1 MEGQNIPCLCSDSAR
16 LLHAR
21 IPAACAANLRHHAPE
36 CRESPRNRDSRSA
49 NCTIEMPI
57 ERIDAPCAW
66 ILPRGPLIHSPCAV
80 IQRAPKAKQTA
91 NTRATTTA
99 TTTASASATAKA
111 RLSTRAETFGI
122 FCILGAAQ
130 DHCTGWV
137 NQRPSG
143 QNPCTVCIDY
153 KRGIL
158 MVQFALLESR
168 FRGRSL
174 HSGAWWLRFDAQAAA
189 NRRRR
194 RRAELTDGHSI
205 L

>member
-1 MEGQNIPCLCSDSAR
+1 MQGITPKSGFENRELHHQN
-16 LLHAR
+16 
-21 IPAACAANLRHHAPE
+21 APL
-36 CRESPRNRDSRSA
+36 
-49 NCTIEMPI
+49 II
-57 ERIDAPCAW
+57 HAPCAW
-66 ILPRGPLIHSPCAV
+66 ILPRGPLVHSPCAV

-91 NTRATTTA
+91 TTRAI
-99 TTTASASATAKA
+99 TTASASATASATAKA

-130 DHCTGWV
+130 DYCTGWV
-137 NQRPSG
+137 NQKPSG
-143 QNPCTVCIDY
+143 QHPCTKCMDY
-153 KRGIL
+153 KTGIL

-168 FRGRSL
+168 FRGDSL
-174 HSGAWWLRFDAQAAA
+174 HSGAWWLRLAAQAAA

>member
-1 MEGQNIPCLCSDSAR
+1 MYVCMYDREKVYLSSRSGQNMPCLCSDSAR
-16 LLHAR
+16 LFQAR

-49 NCTIEMPI
+49 NCTIEMQI

-99 TTTASASATAKA
+99 SASATAKP
-111 RLSTRAETFGI
+111 RLSTRAKTFGI

-143 QNPCTVCIDY
+143 QHPCTGCMDY
-153 KRGIL
+153 NRRIL
-158 MVQFALLESR
+158 MVQVAFLESR
-168 FRGRSL
+168 FRGDSL
-174 HSGAWWLRFDAQAAA
+174 HFRAWGLRLAAQAAVI
-189 NRRRR
+189 R
-194 RRAELTDGHSI
+194 TCKK
-205 L
+205 

>member
-1 MEGQNIPCLCSDSAR
+1 MPCLCSDSAR
-16 LLHAR
+16 LLQAR
-21 IPAACAANLRHHAPE
+21 IPAACAANLNHHAPE

-49 NCTIEMPI
+49 TCTIEMPI
-57 ERIDAPCAW
+57 DRIDAPCAW
-66 ILPRGPLIHSPCAV
+66 ILPRGPPIHSPCAV

-143 QNPCTVCIDY
+143 QNPCTGCIDY

-168 FRGRSL
+168 FRGDSL
-174 HSGAWWLRFDAQAAA
+174 HFGAWCLRLAAQAAGI
-189 NRRRR
+189 R
-194 RRAELTDGHSI
+194 T
-205 L
+205 

>member
-1 MEGQNIPCLCSDSAR
+1 MPCLCSDSVH
-16 LLHAR
+16 LFQVR

-49 NCTIEMPI
+49 TCTIEMPI

-66 ILPRGPLIHSPCAV
+66 ILPRGPLIHPPCAV

-91 NTRATTTA
+91 NTRA

-143 QNPCTVCIDY
+143 QNPCTGCMDY
-153 KRGIL
+153 KRRIL
-158 MVQFALLESR
+158 MLQFALLESR
-168 FRGRSL
+168 NRGDSL
-174 HSGAWWLRFDAQAAA
+174 HSGAWWLRFAAQAAA
-189 NRRRR
+189 I
-194 RRAELTDGHSI
+194 RA
-205 L
+205 

>member
-1 MEGQNIPCLCSDSAR
+1 MYVCMYVYMHVCMYVCMVQQLLPTR
-16 LLHAR
+16 LEVSPVSPQPR
-21 IPAACAANLRHHAPE
+21 
-36 CRESPRNRDSRSA
+36 REQQL
-49 NCTIEMPI
+49 
-57 ERIDAPCAW
+57 
-66 ILPRGPLIHSPCAV
+66 LPTRLKVS
-80 IQRAPKAKQTA
+80 QRAPKAKQTA

-130 DHCTGWV
+130 NHCTGWV

-168 FRGRSL
+168 FRCHSL
-174 HSGAWWLRFDAQAAA
+174 HSGAWCRRLAAQAAA
-189 NRRRR
+189 I
-194 RRAELTDGHSI
+194 RA
-205 L
+205 

>member
-1 MEGQNIPCLCSDSAR
+1 MPCLCSDSVH
-16 LLHAR
+16 LFQGR
-21 IPAACAANLRHHAPE
+21 IPAACAANLRHHALK
-36 CRESPRNRDSRSA
+36 CRESPRNHDSRNA
-49 NCTIEMPI
+49 TCTIEMPI

-66 ILPRGPLIHSPCAV
+66 ILPRGPPIHSPCAV

-143 QNPCTVCIDY
+143 QNPCTGCIDY

-168 FRGRSL
+168 FRGHSL
-174 HSGAWWLRFDAQAAA
+174 HSGAWWLRFAAQAAA
-189 NRRRR
+189 I
-194 RRAELTDGHSI
+194 RA
-205 L
+205 